1 MSNVTNEA
9 AYVKAPISGKVIRLD
24 VSTTVAVFQI
34 PPAFQGCQC
43 TWTLYPDAG
52 STTAIS
58 ADVAFG
64 LSTVTV
70 IYDQQSSVTS
80 QEITVAATTG
90 ARVYSAGGSRS
101 WVMPMIE
108 TGVCTHFAVDCDGN
122 GNLEIQKG

>member
-1 MSNVTNEA
+1 MSDVTNEA
-9 AYVKAPISGKVIRLD
+9 AYIKAPMAGKVIRLD
-24 VSTTVAVFQI
+24 VSATVAVFAI

-52 STTAIS
+52 SSTPIN

-64 LSTVTV
+64 ISTVTV

-90 ARVYSAGGSRS
+90 ARVYSAGGSRN

-108 TGVCTHFAVDCDGN
+108 SGVCTHFAVDCDAN
-122 GNLEIQKG
+122 GNLEIIKG